1 MPDSAVL
8 DCGNSRVVLSFAG
21 HGFEGTQLRAPAVS
35 RKRPAEIT
43 AGKEPAKRLFFRES
57 IFARE
62 RKQQSLKEETWQ

>member
-1 MPDSAVL
+1 LFWILLGMPLVA
-8 DCGNSRVVLSFAG
+8 A
-21 HGFEGTQLRAPAVS
+21 QLRAPAVS

-43 AGKEPAKRLFFRES
+43 AGMEPAKRLFFRES